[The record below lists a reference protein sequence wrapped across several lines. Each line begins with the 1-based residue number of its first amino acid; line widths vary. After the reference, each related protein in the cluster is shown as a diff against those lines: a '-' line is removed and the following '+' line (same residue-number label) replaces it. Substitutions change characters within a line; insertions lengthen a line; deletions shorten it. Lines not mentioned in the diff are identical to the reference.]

1 MFYKRFIKECIRR
14 HSKELEHGAKLVMKA
29 QRFEE
34 IGSNEKAIKCYKS
47 AKKMFNEAKMFAEFI
62 GDKGYKA
69 EAELLIKKV
78 DEQMNKTIFKDFYC
92 GGISH

>member
-1 MFYKRFIKECIRR
+1 
-14 HSKELEHGAKLVMKA
+14 
-29 QRFEE
+29 
-34 IGSNEKAIKCYKS
+34 
-47 AKKMFNEAKMFAEFI
+47 MFNEAKMFAEFI

-78 DEQMNKTIFKDFYC
+78 DEQMNKTIFKDFYW